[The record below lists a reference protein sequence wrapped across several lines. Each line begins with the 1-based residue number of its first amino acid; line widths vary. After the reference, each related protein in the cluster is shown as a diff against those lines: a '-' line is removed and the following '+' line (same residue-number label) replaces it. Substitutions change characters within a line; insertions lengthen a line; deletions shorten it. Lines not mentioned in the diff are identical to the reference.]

1 MSVPLENGVRDI
13 FLLHLAV
20 GRKGFY
26 RRFSSSSAY
35 HITPHSPC
43 QENFSL
49 MKIIFI

>member
-13 FLLHLAV
+13 FLPHLAV
-20 GRKGFY
+20 SGKGFY
-26 RRFSSSSAY
+26 RRFSSSSIY
-35 HITPHSPC
+35 HITAPFPC